1 MLARARGYL
10 VLIWC
15 GLSMAFFFFVSP
27 PVMLLTGS
35 GDLPIWFARR
45 AWSVS
50 SLWLAG
56 ARVEVTGLERLREA
70 CPDGP
75 LIFASNHE
83 SALDIWALFKVVP
96 RSIRFMAKQELFELP
111 IFGQYMR
118 LGGHV
123 AVDRR
128 NRAQSLAS
136 LQRAGEVVKAGTSL
150 IVFAEGTR
158 SRTGRILPFKKGP
171 FVVAMAAGVPV
182 VPVAISGAGQVTP
195 ADRIEVHPGT
205 IRVAFGEPCHPAD
218 HADRTAL
225 LQEVRRRVVAL
236 HLTLGGAGGEDVDAA
251 APGGED

>member
-1 MLARARGYL
+1 
-10 VLIWC
+10 
-15 GLSMAFFFFVSP
+15 
-27 PVMLLTGS
+27 
-35 GDLPIWFARR
+35 
-45 AWSVS
+45 
-50 SLWLAG
+50 
-56 ARVEVTGLERLREA
+56 
-70 CPDGP
+70 
-75 LIFASNHE
+75 
-83 SALDIWALFKVVP
+83 
-96 RSIRFMAKQELFELP
+96 
-111 IFGQYMR
+111 MR

-150 IVFAEGTR
+150 VVFAEGTR

>member
-15 GLSMAFFFFVSP
+15 GLTMAFFFFVSL

-56 ARVEVTGLERLREA
+56 ARVEATGLARLREA

-96 RSIRFMAKQELFELP
+96 RSVRFIAKQELFELP
-111 IFGQYMR
+111 VFGQYMR

-123 AVDRR
+123 PVDRR
-128 NRAQSLAS
+128 NRSQAMAS
-136 LQRAGEVVKAGTSL
+136 LERAGQVVKAGTSL

-218 HADRTAL
+218 FADRTAL
-225 LQEVRRRVVAL
+225 LGEVRRRVVAL
-236 HLTLGGAGGEDVDAA
+236 HLAIGGAGGEDEDAA
-251 APGGED
+251 GPGVDD